1 MSAAVVM
8 AQSRRVVIV
17 ASIVAIAGAKQASG
31 GTHQYG
37 DKGQGHAW
45 QRAGSLI
52 VSLADLI
59 P

>member
-8 AQSRRVVIV
+8 AQSRCVVIV

-31 GTHQYG
+31 THQYG
-37 DKGQGHAW
+37 DKEQGHAW

>member
-8 AQSRRVVIV
+8 AQVVIV
-17 ASIVAIAGAKQASG
+17 ASIVPIAGAKQASG
-31 GTHQYG
+31 THQYG
-37 DKGQGHAW
+37 DKEQGHAW